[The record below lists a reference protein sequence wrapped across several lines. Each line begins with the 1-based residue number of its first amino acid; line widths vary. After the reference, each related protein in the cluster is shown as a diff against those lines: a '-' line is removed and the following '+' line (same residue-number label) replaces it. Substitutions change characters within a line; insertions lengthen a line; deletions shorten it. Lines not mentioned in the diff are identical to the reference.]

1 MLAIDHLHDKK
12 IIYRD
17 LKPENILL
25 DENGHIKLAD
35 FGLSKQVG
43 GDEKTKSFC
52 GSPAY
57 LSPEMLSQKGV
68 GKESDLYGVGTV
80 LYEFLI
86 GEPPYFSDDIP
97 TLYRNI
103 KEGKLKF
110 PKNIS
115 ENAKSLILGL
125 LERDPKKRLGYHG
138 IQ

>member
-1 MLAIDHLHDKK
+1 VTFPEDEARFYTAELCLAIEHLHEKN

-25 DENGHIKLAD
+25 DEKGDIKLAD
-35 FGLSKQVG
+35 FGLSKQTN
-43 GDEKTKSFC
+43 DDKTKSFC

-57 LSPEMLSQKGV
+57 LSPEMLSQKGA
-68 GKESDLYGVGTV
+68 GKESDLYGIGAV

-97 TLYRNI
+97 TLYKNI

-110 PKNIS
+110 PKNVS
-115 ENAKSLILGL
+115 
-125 LERDPKKRLGYHG
+125 
-138 IQ
+138 

>member
-1 MLAIDHLHDKK
+1 MAIDHLHEKK

-17 LKPENILL
+17 LKPENVLL

-43 GDEKTKSFC
+43 TNDDKTKSFC
-52 GSPAY
+52 GSPATY
-57 LSPEMLSQKGV
+57 LLKCFLKKGV
-68 GKESDLYGVGTV
+68 GKESDIYGVGTV

-103 KEGKLKF
+103 K
-110 PKNIS
+110 
-115 ENAKSLILGL
+115 
-125 LERDPKKRLGYHG
+125 
-138 IQ
+138 

>member
-1 MLAIDHLHDKK
+1 MHSKK

-25 DENGHIKLAD
+25 DDKGHIRLAD
-35 FGLSKQVG
+35 FGLSKQTD
-43 GDEKTKSFC
+43 DETTKSFC

-57 LSPEMLSQKGV
+57 LSPEMLNQKGA
-68 GKESDLYGVGTV
+68 GKESDLYGIGAV

-103 KEGKLKF
+103 K
-110 PKNIS
+110 
-115 ENAKSLILGL
+115 
-125 LERDPKKRLGYHG
+125 
-138 IQ
+138 